1 MTTPSRLRNF
11 PVSWF
16 AMIMGL
22 AGFSI
27 AWRLAEDALGF
38 PALSGYFCALSVG
51 VFVVLAV
58 AYLVKYLR
66 YRDAVIEEFRH
77 PIKMSFVATFSVALV
92 LLAAALLDLAPAL
105 SRYVWVFGASLH
117 LLVTLYVIATWLSA
131 STFQIQHMNP
141 AWFIPVVGNII
152 VPIAGVHHASVE
164 ISWFFF
170 SVGVV
175 FWLVLMT
182 IIFYRVIF
190 HDPLPGKLL
199 PTLFILIAPPAIGF
213 VAYIALTGQ
222 LDIFGRVLYYVG
234 LFLTLLL
241 VTQIHRFARL
251 PFALSW
257 WAYSFPLAAITSA
270 SVRMYQL
277 TSLPGFAVIAYIL
290 LALLTVVIAF
300 LFARTVLAVARK
312 EICVEES

>member
-1 MTTPSRLRNF
+1 MTPARLRNF

-16 AMIMGL
+16 AMVMGL
-22 AGFSI
+22 SGFSI
-27 AWRLAEDALGF
+27 AWRLAESALDF
-38 PALSGYFCALSVG
+38 PALSSYLCVLSG
-51 VFVVLAV
+51 AVFLLLAV
-58 AYLVKYLR
+58 AYALKFLR
-66 YRDAVIEEFRH
+66 YRDAAVAEFRH
-77 PIKMSFVATFSVALV
+77 PVKMSFVATFSVALV
-92 LLAAALLDLAPAL
+92 LLAAALLDVAPAL
-105 SRYVWVFGASLH
+105 SRYIWVFGASIHFLI
-117 LLVTLYVIATWLSA
+117 TLYVIATWLSA

-152 VPIAGVHHASVE
+152 VPIAGVHHASAE

-175 FWLVLMT
+175 FRLVLMT

-213 VAYIALTGQ
+213 VAYVALVGQ
-222 LDIFGRVLYYVG
+222 LDVFGRILYYVG

-241 VTQIHRFARL
+241 LTQIHRFARL

-257 WAYSFPLAAITSA
+257 WAYSFPMAAITSA
-270 SVRMYQL
+270 TVRMYQL
-277 TSLPGFAVIAYIL
+277 TSLTGFAVIAYIL
-290 LALLTVVIAF
+290 LVLLTVVIAF
-300 LFARTVLAVARK
+300 LFARTAVAVARQ
-312 EICVEES
+312 EICVEDN